1 MYFIKFLIVDNVG
14 MMSLLLLK
22 VGYNFD
28 TVQRENIQF
37 ILIIK
42 FFNCKNRT

>member
-14 MMSLLLLK
+14 MKSLLLLK

-28 TVQRENIQF
+28 TVQSENIHF
-37 ILIIK
+37 ILIINYL
-42 FFNCKNRT
+42 NCKNRT

>member
-28 TVQRENIQF
+28 TVQSENILF
-37 ILIIK
+37 ILIIYYL
-42 FFNCKNRT
+42 NC

>member
-28 TVQRENIQF
+28 TVQSENNQF
-37 ILIIK
+37 ILILNYLI
-42 FFNCKNRT
+42 CINRT

>member
-28 TVQRENIQF
+28 TVQSENILF
-37 ILIIK
+37 ILIIYYLN
-42 FFNCKNRT
+42 FKNRT

>member
-14 MMSLLLLK
+14 LMSLLLLK

-28 TVQRENIQF
+28 TVQSENIQF
-37 ILIIK
+37 ILI
-42 FFNCKNRT
+42 FNYLICINRT

>member
-1 MYFIKFLIVDNVG
+1 MNFIKFLIVDNVG

-28 TVQRENIQF
+28 TVQSENIHF
-37 ILIIK
+37 TLIINY
-42 FFNCKNRT
+42 FNCKNRT

>member
-14 MMSLLLLK
+14 MMSHLLLK

-28 TVQRENIQF
+28 TVQSENNQF
-37 ILIIK
+37 ILI
-42 FFNCKNRT
+42 FNYLICINRT

>member
-14 MMSLLLLK
+14 MMSHLLLK

-28 TVQRENIQF
+28 TVQSENIHF
-37 ILIIK
+37 TLIISY
-42 FFNCKNRT
+42 FNCKNRT

>member
-28 TVQRENIQF
+28 TVQSENIQF
-37 ILIIK
+37 ILI
-42 FFNCKNRT
+42 FNYLICINRT